1 MSTLK
6 RILLV
11 CLVLLFLGFSVAGYV
26 FWSMGNVEFWESSI
40 RNFEKADQAHPPRL
54 GSIVFTGSSSILF
67 WHTLAD
73 DMKPLDVINRGFGGS
88 QIAQVN
94 HYVARIVINYRPK
107 AVVLYAGENDLSW
120 PWSKSPETVFSDF
133 RRFVETIHSQL
144 PGTWIYYI
152 SMKPTPL
159 RWSNWRT
166 MQKTN
171 KMIEDY
177 SRSQERVQFIDVS
190 TAMLDA
196 QGKPRH
202 ELFRSDGLHMDAQGY
217 SLWTSII
224 RPVVH
229 TENSVRSENAGV
241 PTIREIMVATTMS
254 SLFVALFALVASSFR
269 TRAALQA
276 EILALRHQL
285 AVCQKNAP
293 RRLSLHRCDRL
304 LWVVLYRF
312 WSGWR
317 RCLEIVRPDT
327 VLRWHRRA
335 FAWHWTR
342 KSRRLPGR
350 PEVAANIRDLIRRM
364 CQGNPLWGAPRIH
377 GELLKLGIAVAQ
389 STVARYLPRS
399 RKPPC
404 QTWRTFLTNHLAQTA
419 AIDFFTVPTAT
430 FRVLFVFVVL
440 SHERRRVLHF
450 GVTEHPTQE
459 WTMQQMREAF
469 PWDQAPR
476 FVVRDRDAIYGT
488 DFAAMTRDMGMEE
501 VLTAPRSPWQNPFVE
516 RLVGSIRR
524 ECLDH
529 VMVWNERSLR
539 RTLHNYFA
547 YYQRS
552 RTHLA
557 LGKDAPEPRPVE
569 PPEQGR
575 VVAIPQV
582 GGLHHRYQRRAA

>member
-1 MSTLK
+1 M
-6 RILLV
+6 V
-11 CLVLLFLGFSVAGYV
+11 
-26 FWSMGNVEFWESSI
+26 
-40 RNFEKADQAHPPRL
+40 
-54 GSIVFTGSSSILF
+54 
-67 WHTLAD
+67 
-73 DMKPLDVINRGFGGS
+73 
-88 QIAQVN
+88 
-94 HYVARIVINYRPK
+94 
-107 AVVLYAGENDLSW
+107 
-120 PWSKSPETVFSDF
+120 
-133 RRFVETIHSQL
+133 
-144 PGTWIYYI
+144 
-152 SMKPTPL
+152 
-159 RWSNWRT
+159 
-166 MQKTN
+166 
-171 KMIEDY
+171 
-177 SRSQERVQFIDVS
+177 
-190 TAMLDA
+190 
-196 QGKPRH
+196 
-202 ELFRSDGLHMDAQGY
+202 
-217 SLWTSII
+217 
-224 RPVVH
+224 
-229 TENSVRSENAGV
+229 TENSVRSENTGV
-241 PTIREIMVATTMS
+241 PTIHEIIVATTMS
-254 SLFVALFALVASSFR
+254 SFFVAFFALLASTFR

-285 AVCQKNAP
+285 AVFQKNGP
-293 RRLSLHRCDRL
+293 RRLRLHRCDRL
-304 LWVVLYRF
+304 LWVLLYRF

-317 RCLEIVRPDT
+317 RCLAMVQPDT
-327 VLRWHRRA
+327 VIRWHRKA

-364 CQGNPLWGAPRIH
+364 SQANPLWGAPRIH

-389 STVARYLPRS
+389 STVARYFRGPASRRPR
-399 RKPPC
+399 
-404 QTWRTFLTNHLAQTA
+404 LANFSDESSGQTA

-440 SHERRRVLHF
+440 SHERRRVVHF

-469 PWDQAPR
+469 PWDEAPR
-476 FVVRDRDAIYGT
+476 YVLRDRDAIYGR

-529 VMVWNERSLR
+529 VIVWNERSLR
-539 RTLHNYFA
+539 RTLQNYFA

-552 RTHLA
+552 RTHLS
-557 LGKDAPEPRPVE
+557 LGKDAPEPRAVE

>member
-1 MSTLK
+1 MGGE
-6 RILLV
+6 LLR
-11 CLVLLFLGFSVAGYV
+11 G
-26 FWSMGNVEFWESSI
+26 
-40 RNFEKADQAHPPRL
+40 
-54 GSIVFTGSSSILF
+54 
-67 WHTLAD
+67 
-73 DMKPLDVINRGFGGS
+73 PL
-88 QIAQVN
+88 
-94 HYVARIVINYRPK
+94 
-107 AVVLYAGENDLSW
+107 
-120 PWSKSPETVFSDF
+120 SP
-133 RRFVETIHSQL
+133 
-144 PGTWIYYI
+144 
-152 SMKPTPL
+152 
-159 RWSNWRT
+159 
-166 MQKTN
+166 
-171 KMIEDY
+171 
-177 SRSQERVQFIDVS
+177 
-190 TAMLDA
+190 
-196 QGKPRH
+196 
-202 ELFRSDGLHMDAQGY
+202 
-217 SLWTSII
+217 
-224 RPVVH
+224 PVVA
-229 TENSVRSENAGV
+229 ENSVRSENTGV
-241 PTIREIMVATTMS
+241 PTIHEIMVATTMS
-254 SLFVALFALVASSFR
+254 SLFVAFFALVTSSFR

-285 AVCQKNAP
+285 AVLQKNAP
-293 RRLSLHRCDRL
+293 RHLRLHRCDRL
-304 LWVVLYRF
+304 LWVVLYGL

-317 RCLEIVRPDT
+317 RCLEIVQPDT

-350 PEVAANIRDLIRRM
+350 PEVAANIRDLIQRM
-364 CQGNPLWGAPRIH
+364 SQANPLWGAPRIH

-399 RKPPC
+399 RKPPS

-469 PWDQAPR
+469 PWDEAPR
-476 FVVRDRDAIYGT
+476 YVLRDRDAIYGR

-529 VMVWNERSLR
+529 VIVWNERSLR

-557 LGKDAPEPRPVE
+557 LGKDAPEPRAVE

-575 VVAIPQV
+575 VVGIPQV